1 MLCSAISHLSSKAEP
16 KTLDPSDGTFISHL
30 TPQQRETMVGLVGKR
45 CIVKGEINGH
55 SEEVLWDTGAQVSIV
70 SREFLKRNFPGVV
83 VKEIS
88 ELLNTELNLTAANGS
103 EMPYIGWVELNFRLS
118 SSKNDLKVPFLV
130 TEQYLDSPLIGFN
143 VIEEIVKDSNGD
155 VALNQAITSS
165 FTDLDSQTAPVFVN
179 FIENLNQEELCF
191 LKTTKRDV
199 TLPPK
204 ESQRVTC
211 RANTGPVERNTPVLF
226 EPDEGSPWPNGLEV
240 SETLLTVKKGK
251 SSQVDIEITNNT
263 NHAIV
268 LRGRTL
274 LGRLQ
279 LVQSVTPVEVKIKG
293 STSSTQAN
301 GVQASGTTEPAQT
314 IDEESVGISM
324 GIPSQIKDIDLEGL
338 TPAQKEMA
346 LKLLSEEADS
356 FAKDDNDIGCIPD
369 LQLDLDLEDQT
380 PVQKNYVAVP
390 KPLYG
395 EVKAYIEDLLN
406 RNFIKKSSSSYSS
419 PVVCVRKKDQSLR
432 LCVDFR
438 ALNKKTRP
446 DRHPIPRI
454 QETLD
459 NLGGNAWFSVLDQ
472 GKAYHQ
478 GFMSPNS
485 QPLTA
490 FITPWGLYEWV
501 RIPFGLSRAPGAFQR
516 FMENCLGELR
526 DTVCVPY
533 LDDIIIF
540 SATFEE
546 HIGNMRKVLRRLR
559 EHGVKLKPRK
569 CKLFKREVT
578 FLGRVVSE
586 EGYKLDPSSIKPV
599 LALRDSPPRTVNE
612 VGKLMGFLNYY
623 RRYVKDFSRIAKP
636 IYDLVKTPGQTL
648 KDVQRD
654 KSRKDHNSQLPA
666 KHPVDWTDNHQAAL
680 HTLIDSITSAP
691 VMAYPDFEKPFVLHT
706 DASKDGLGAVL
717 YQCQNGLLRV
727 VAYGSRSL
735 TAAEKNYHLHSGKL
749 EFLALKWAIC
759 DQFRDYLYYAP
770 SFQVY
775 TDNNPLTYVL
785 SSAKLNA
792 TGLRWIGELAD
803 FNFTIHYRP
812 GKANIDA
819 DTLSRMPLDDTT
831 YTEILP
837 QDVLQTVACSAKAQ
851 DQGQVNWV
859 SALTGDHTVLSADP
873 VGTVEPTVSNVDVKH
888 AQTTDQVVRRV
899 GNLIQRGQRP
909 TARERKRELYE
920 TQLLLHEWDNLSV
933 DQDGIL
939 RRRKGTRTQ
948 IIVPKQLRPII
959 LKELH
964 ENMGHL
970 GVDRTLGLARERF
983 YWPHMQRDIEHHIGH
998 VCQCVKQKVPSL
1010 KTRAPLKPVV
1020 TTSPFE
1026 LVSIDFLHL
1035 EKSSGGYEY
1044 ILVVMDHFTRYAQA
1058 YATRNKS
1065 AKTVAQKLYSD
1076 FILRFGF
1083 PLRIHHDQGGEFE
1096 NRLHQQLEK
1105 LCGVEHSRTT
1115 PYHPQGN
1122 GQVERFNR
1130 TLLGMLRTLPET
1142 QKSCWAKHLNH
1153 VVHAY
1158 NCTRHEST
1166 GYSPFF
1172 LLFGRHPRLPIDLM
1186 FGIEGQTNHENHSQY
1201 VAKWRKAMTE
1211 AYEIAGKKSSEA
1223 GIRAKQRHDHFVRST
1238 VLLPGD
1244 RVLVRNLSQRGGPG
1258 KLRSHWED
1266 RVHIVVSRKGEDSP
1280 VYVVKPE
1287 TGTGENRTL
1296 HRNLLLPCNNL
1307 PLDIPNKNHRKKGR
1321 RGRKHQDSTVQQ
1333 IPLPQVDDLSD
1344 GTSSEDECTITPMTP
1359 CTGQTGQEIVTEE
1372 LTKPSVE
1379 EKQPDATQTEDAIP
1393 GGGYQEPTSSDETV
1407 LNEMEEAR
1415 SDSGEEKEPPTQY
1428 ESSQPSA
1435 SELEP
1440 TCRPR
1445 RQTRPPTLLTYNTL
1459 GNPTYETQATSNVI
1473 SANSGV
1479 GSQLPQCYTS
1489 HLTWGAGPPV
1499 QQFQLPT
1506 YPPLF
1511 QHPMIFGYPGTYLQ
1525 YPSLPQPVFQPVNQY
1540 PRHPYAMYQPR
1551 SQFPVDVNSGHAP
1564 VPGYVY

>member
-1 MLCSAISHLSSKAEP
+1 
-16 KTLDPSDGTFISHL
+16 
-30 TPQQRETMVGLVGKR
+30 MVGLVGKR
-45 CIVKGEINGH
+45 CTVKGEINGH
-55 SEEVLWDTGAQVSIV
+55 AVEVLWDTGAQVSIV
-70 SREFLKRNFPGVV
+70 SRDFLRRNFPGVI

-103 EMPYIGWVELNFRLS
+103 EMPYIGWAELNFRLS
-118 SSKNDLKVPFLV
+118 SSEIDLKVPFLV
-130 TEQYLDSPLIGFN
+130 TEQCLDSPLIGFN
-143 VIEEIVKDSNGD
+143 VIEEIVKDSKGD
-155 VALNQAITSS
+155 VTLCQAITSS
-165 FTDLDSQTAPVFVN
+165 FTDLDSRTAPVLVN

-191 LKTTKRDV
+191 LKTTKRDI

-204 ESQRVTC
+204 ERQRVTC
-211 RANTGPVERNTPVLF
+211 RANTGPVARNTPVLF
-226 EPDEGSPWPNGLEV
+226 EPDEASPWPNGLDIC
-240 SETLLTVKKGK
+240 ETLLTVKKGK

-268 LRGRTL
+268 LPGRTL

-279 LVQSVTPVEVKIKG
+279 LVQSVTPVEVKVK
-293 STSSTQAN
+293 
-301 GVQASGTTEPAQT
+301 EPASNAQPKGGQVSGANEPDDT
-314 IDEESVGISM
+314 LIEEPVGIPTE
-324 GIPSQIKDIDLEGL
+324 IPSQIKDIDLEGL
-338 TPAQKEMA
+338 TPAQKETA
-346 LKLLSEEADS
+346 LKLLTEEADS
-356 FAKDDNDIGCIPD
+356 FAKDDNEIGCIPD

-419 PVVCVRKKDQSLR
+419 PVVCVRKRDQSLR

-459 NLGGNAWFSVLDQ
+459 NIGGNSWFSVRDQ

-478 GFMSPNS
+478 GFRSPNS

-501 RIPFGLSRAPGAFQR
+501 RIPFGLSQALGAFQR

-526 DTVCVPY
+526 DTVCIPY

-540 SATFEE
+540 STTFEE
-546 HIGNMRKVLRRLR
+546 HIKNMRKVLRRLR

-569 CKLFKREVT
+569 CKLFERKVT

-586 EGYKLDPSSIKPV
+586 EGYRLDPSSIKPV
-599 LALRDSPPRTVNE
+599 LALRDSPPKTVNE
-612 VGKLMGFLNYY
+612 VRKLMGFLNYY

-636 IYDLVKTPGQTL
+636 IYDLVKTPSQPL

-654 KSRKDHNSQLPA
+654 KSRKSHNSQLPA
-666 KHPVDWTDNHQAAL
+666 KHPVEWTDSHQSAL
-680 HTLIDSITSAP
+680 NILIDSITNAP

-717 YQCQNGLLRV
+717 YQNQNDILRV

-735 TAAEKNYHLHSGKL
+735 SPAEKNYHLHSGKL

-759 DQFRDYLYYAP
+759 DQFRDYLYYAS
-770 SFQVY
+770 SFKVY

-819 DTLSRMPLDDTT
+819 DTLSRIPFNDTT
-831 YTEILP
+831 YTEIIP
-837 QDVLQTVACSAKAQ
+837 QDVLQTVACSAKFQ

-859 SALTGDHTVLSADP
+859 SALTGDHTVLPADP
-873 VGTVEPTVSNVDVKH
+873 VGTVELTVSNVDLKH
-888 AQTTDQVVRRV
+888 AQTSDQIVRRV
-899 GNLIQRGQRP
+899 SDLLQRGLRP
-909 TARERKRELYE
+909 SARERKRELHE

-933 DQDGIL
+933 DKEGIL
-939 RRRKGTRTQ
+939 RRRKGTRSQ

-998 VCQCVKQKVPSL
+998 VCQCVKQKTPTL
-1010 KTRAPLKPVV
+1010 KTRAPLKPIV

-1026 LVSIDFLHL
+1026 LISIDFLHL
-1035 EKSSGGYEY
+1035 EKSSGGCEY

-1065 AKTVAQKLYSD
+1065 AKTVAQKLYHD

-1096 NRLHQQLEK
+1096 NRLHRELEK

-1166 GYSPFF
+1166 GFSPFF
-1172 LLFGRHPRLPIDLM
+1172 LFFGRHPRLPIDLM
-1186 FGIEGQTNHENHSQY
+1186 FGIEGQTNHDDHSQY
-1201 VAKWRKAMTE
+1201 VEKWRKAMTE
-1211 AYEIAGKKSSEA
+1211 AYELAGKKSSEA
-1223 GIRAKQRHDHFVRST
+1223 GMRAKQRHDHFVRST
-1238 VLLPGD
+1238 LLLPGD

-1266 RVHIVVSRKGEDSP
+1266 QVHIVVSRKGDDSP
-1280 VYVVKPE
+1280 VYEVKPE
-1287 TGTGENRTL
+1287 TGPGANRTL
-1296 HRNLLLPCNNL
+1296 HRNLLLPCNYL
-1307 PLDIPNKNHRKKGR
+1307 PIEIPSKPNRKTTR
-1321 RGRKHQDSTVQQ
+1321 RVRKHQGSTAEQT
-1333 IPLPQVDDLSD
+1333 PLPQAEELSD
-1344 GTSSEDECTITPMTP
+1344 GTSSEDECTFTLVTPP
-1359 CTGQTGQEIVTEE
+1359 NGQTAPEDVTEE
-1372 LTKPSVE
+1372 PDKSLVE
-1379 EKQPDATQTEDAIP
+1379 ETQPNTTPTEDATS
-1393 GGGYQEPTSSDETV
+1393 GGGDQNTTGSDEADV
-1407 LNEMEEAR
+1407 NEMEEAR
-1415 SDSGEEKEPPTQY
+1415 AESGNEDNSPTQY
-1428 ESSQPSA
+1428 DSSQPSF
-1435 SELEP
+1435 SEPEP
-1440 TCRPR
+1440 RPK
-1445 RQTRPPTLLTYNTL
+1445 RQIHPPTLLTYNTL
-1459 GNPTYETQATSNVI
+1459 GNPNYETQAAAHVI
-1473 SANSGV
+1473 SANGV
-1479 GSQLPQCYTS
+1479 AGGQLPQCCPSY
-1489 HLTWGAGPPV
+1489 LTWGTGPALP
-1499 QQFQLPT
+1499 QLQLPT

-1511 QHPMIFGYPGTYLQ
+1511 QHPVMFGYPGIYQQ
-1525 YPSLPQPVFQPVNQY
+1525 YPPLPQPVFQPVHQY
-1540 PRHPYAMYQPR
+1540 PVHQFAMYPPR
-1551 SQFPVDVNSGHAP
+1551 SELPVTINSGHVP

>member
-1 MLCSAISHLSSKAEP
+1 MKYCSRACQKKHWPDHKVLCTAISHLANKVEP
-16 KTLDPSDGTFISHL
+16 KELDPNNHTFVSHL
-30 TPQQRETMVGLVGKR
+30 TPQQQATVVGLVGKR
-45 CIVKGEINGH
+45 CTVKGEINRH
-55 SEEVLWDTGAQVSIV
+55 SVDVLWDTGAQVSII
-70 SREFLKRNFPGVV
+70 SNEFLKRNFPDAVV
-83 VKEIS
+83 RDIS
-88 ELLNTELNLTAANGS
+88 ELLNTKLNLTAANGS

-118 SSKNDLKVPFLV
+118 SCNNDLKVPFLV

-143 VIEEIVKDSNGD
+143 VIEEIIKDSNED
-155 VALNQAITSS
+155 VALSQAVTAS
-165 FTDLDSQTAPVFVN
+165 FIDLDSQTASVFVN
-179 FIENLNQEELCF
+179 FIENLNQGELCF
-191 LKTTKRDV
+191 IKTSKRDI
-199 TLPPK
+199 TIPPK
-204 ESQRVTC
+204 QGQRVTC
-211 RANTGPVERNTPVLF
+211 RANTGPVGRPTPVLF
-226 EPDEGSPWPNGLEV
+226 EPDETNPWPSGLEV

-251 SSQVDIEITNNT
+251 SSQIDIDITNNT
-263 NHAIV
+263 NHDIV

-279 LVQSVTPVEVKIKG
+279 LVQSVTPVEVKLKE
-293 STSSTQAN
+293 SESNDN
-301 GVQASGTTEPAQT
+301 GTLEEVQESVTTEPAQCL
-314 IDEESVGISM
+314 DEKTE
-324 GIPSQIKDIDLEGL
+324 IPTHIKDIHLEGL
-338 TPAQKEMA
+338 TPAQKQMA
-346 LKLLSEEADS
+346 LKLLAEEADS
-356 FAKDDNDIGCIPD
+356 FAKDDNDVGCIPD
-369 LQLDLDLEDQT
+369 LELDLDLEDQT
-380 PVQKNYVAVP
+380 PVQKNYIAVP
-390 KPLYG
+390 KPLYP
-395 EVKAYIEDLLN
+395 EVKAHIEDLLN
-406 RNFIKKSSSSYSS
+406 RNFIKRSSSPYSS

-516 FMENCLGELR
+516 FMENCLGDLR

-546 HIGNMRKVLRRLR
+546 HLEHTRKVLRRLR

-569 CKLFKREVT
+569 CELFRRKVK

-586 EGYKLDPSSIKPV
+586 EGYTLDPSSIKPV
-599 LALRDSPPRTVNE
+599 LALKDSPPKTVNE
-612 VGKLMGFLNYY
+612 VRKLMGFLNYY
-623 RRYVKDFSRIAKP
+623 RRYVKNFSIIAKP
-636 IYDLVKTPGQTL
+636 IYDLVKTLGQPL
-648 KDVQRD
+648 QGAKQD
-654 KSRKDHNSQLPA
+654 KTKRSHSNNGQLPA
-666 KHPVDWTDNHQAAL
+666 KHPVEWTDIHQSAL
-680 HTLIDSITSAP
+680 ETLITSITSVP
-691 VMAYPDFEKPFVLHT
+691 VMAYPDFQKPFVLHT

-717 YQCQNGLLRV
+717 YQYQNDILRV

-735 TAAEKNYHLHSGKL
+735 TPAEKNYHLHSGKL

-759 DQFRDYLYYAP
+759 DQFRDYLYYTP
-770 SFQVY
+770 SFKVY

-792 TGLRWIGELAD
+792 TGLRWVGELAD

-812 GKANIDA
+812 GKTNIDA
-819 DTLSRMPLDDTT
+819 DTLSRMPLDDTAHMET
-831 YTEILP
+831 YTEIVP
-837 QDVLQTVACSAKAQ
+837 QDVLQTVACSAKYQ

-859 SALTGDHTVLSADP
+859 SALTGDQAALPSDP
-873 VGTVEPTVSNVDVKH
+873 VGAHQPIVPTIDIKH
-888 AQTTDQVVRRV
+888 AQATDQVVRRV
-899 GNLIQRGQRP
+899 SDLIQRGQRP
-909 TARERKRELYE
+909 TTGERKRELSE
-920 TQLLLHEWDNLSV
+920 TQLLLHEWDSLSF
-933 DQDGIL
+933 DRDGIL

-948 IIVPKQLRPII
+948 IIVPKQLRLLV

-970 GVDRTLGLARERF
+970 GVDRTLDLARERF

-998 VCQCVKQKVPSL
+998 VCQCVKQKAPTL
-1010 KTRAPLKPVV
+1010 KTRAPLKPIV

-1026 LVSIDFLHL
+1026 LIAIDFLHL
-1035 EKSSGGYEY
+1035 ERSSGGYEY

-1065 AKTVAQKLYSD
+1065 AKTVAQKLYND

-1083 PLRIHHDQGGEFE
+1083 PLKIHHDQGGEFE
-1096 NRLHQQLEK
+1096 NRLHKELEK
-1105 LCGVEHSRTT
+1105 LCGMEHSRTT

-1142 QKSCWAKHLNH
+1142 QKSRWAEHLNH

-1172 LLFGRHPRLPIDLM
+1172 LLFGRHPRLPVDLM
-1186 FGIEGQTNHENHSQY
+1186 FGIEGETNHENHSQY
-1201 VAKWRKAMTE
+1201 VEKWRKVMTE
-1211 AYEIAGKKSSEA
+1211 AYELAGRKSREV
-1223 GIRAKQRHDHFVRST
+1223 GTRAKHRYDRFVRSS
-1238 VLLPGD
+1238 VLQPGD
-1244 RVLVRNLSQRGGPG
+1244 RVLVRNLSERGGPG

-1280 VYVVKPE
+1280 VYEVKPE
-1287 TGTGENRTL
+1287 SGTGATRIL
-1296 HRNLLLPCNNL
+1296 HRNLLLPCSHL
-1307 PLDIPNKNHRKKGR
+1307 PIEIPSPISRKRESKAQKNKRDN
-1321 RGRKHQDSTVQQ
+1321 VQQ
-1333 IPLPQVDDLSD
+1333 TPTPLVETISD
-1344 GTSSEDECTITPMTP
+1344 GTSSEDEYTIAPMNLQ
-1359 CTGQTGQEIVTEE
+1359 TGQTLQEVVTEE
-1372 LTKPSVE
+1372 PPKPSVE
-1379 EKQPDATQTEDAIP
+1379 ETQPPTTQLEGATPDTS
-1393 GGGYQEPTSSDETV
+1393 YQGEIDSECSVTA
-1407 LNEMEEAR
+1407 EMEEAM
-1415 SDSGEEKEPPTQY
+1415 SESGDEHDP
-1428 ESSQPSA
+1428 SILNDNSQPGS

-1440 TCRPR
+1440 RPQ
-1445 RQTRPPTLLTYNTL
+1445 RQRHPPVLLTYNQL
-1459 GNPTYETQATSNVI
+1459 GNPTYEIQGTTHFIA
-1473 SANSGV
+1473 ANSALGN
-1479 GSQLPQCYTS
+1479 QLPQYCTPQ
-1489 HLTWGAGPPV
+1489 LTWSAGVPAV

-1506 YPPLF
+1506 YQHVF
-1511 QHPMIFGYPGTYLQ
+1511 QNPAIFGYPGMCLQ
-1525 YPSLPQPVFQPVNQY
+1525 YTPVPLPVFQPVNQY
-1540 PRHPYAMYQPR
+1540 PIHQP
-1551 SQFPVDVNSGHAP
+1551 VA
-1564 VPGYVY
+1564 Y